1 MPPKAA
7 TPATKKSSASTGGAA
22 KKKTTTATTA
32 SATTTAGTTKKTK
45 TLLKKTA
52 VGGGGVKSGTTKTG
66 GTAAASKKK
75 ASASSSSHSSSAT
88 PAPAS
93 IEWPP
98 EAELGAVA
106 IQSVFR
112 GFQARRDVNTRREEL
127 SKKKAYDEEMNKMR
141 QAAFLMEVEL
151 ERKEEAKRRK
161 VAEIERK
168 RKATEAKLLKD
179 MLEASFDGEVDD
191 LKALVDQG
199 GDPECSDN
207 HGNTCLSE
215 AAAGGDAATVEFL
228 VSVSRVDPNSKGE
241 FGRTPLWRACFMGK
255 ADVIPVLLAA
265 GADPR
270 IPNESGETC
279 EMMAASEVR
288 ERERERERVFI
299 LQHTRTHT
307 HTPTHTHRPSLSL
320 FSAWEHTLHA
330 TSTKRLMI

>member
-1 MPPKAA
+1 MPPKTA
-7 TPATKKSSASTGGAA
+7 TPATKKSTASTSGAA
-22 KKKTTTATTA
+22 KKKTTSATTT

-52 VGGGGVKSGTTKTG
+52 VGGGGAKSGTTKTG

-75 ASASSSSHSSSAT
+75 ASASSSSSSVT
-88 PAPAS
+88 PAS
-93 IEWPP
+93 VEWPP

-112 GFQARRDVNTRREEL
+112 GYQARRDVNTRKEEL

-141 QAAFLMEVEL
+141 QAAFLMEVEF

-161 VAEIERK
+161 AAEIERK

-228 VSVSRVDPNSKGE
+228 VSVSKVDPNSKGE

-255 ADVIPVLLAA
+255 ADVISVLLAA

-279 EMMAASEVR
+279 EMVAASEVR
-288 ERERERERVFI
+288 ERDRDREAVFI
-299 LQHTRTHT
+299 LQRTHTRTHT
-307 HTPTHTHRPSLSL
+307 NCISLS
-320 FSAWEHTLHA
+320 FSVSTLWRN
-330 TSTKRLMI
+330 TFCILPPPNV